1 MFVTSGRNLRQSS
14 VLVFCF
20 FVFFLEFF
28 NMKKSLIA
36 LAVLAAS
43 GASFAQSSVTLY
55 GVADVWL
62 GSSKVE
68 SNVNGVNSSL
78 TTTRLDSNG
87 VSTSRFGFKGSE
99 DLGGGLKAN
108 FQLEQGINVDT
119 GSQGH
124 AGVAFDRQSWVGLSG
139 GFGEVQLGKT
149 WSPYDDVRSTNNDT
163 FNANIAASFN
173 TWVGYQDRLNNSIKY
188 QSPNFGGFSG
198 AVSYS
203 LGEDNKAGVSA
214 SRIAAIG
221 GLYANGPVS
230 VGVAYQEQTQTG
242 GVNSTFSALPG
253 FGNNNLFGL
262 APQLAASF
270 TGKTKYALING
281 SYDFGVAK
289 LIGGYNKVDQDVN
302 VGAVAD
308 KYQANEFN
316 LGVEVPLAANMKLGA
331 GYAESKLKGNGT
343 DFGKTKGFSAALTY
357 SLSKRTTVYGALT
370 NTKFDAIG
378 ANINAKSEL
387 YAVGVNHTF

>member
-1 MFVTSGRNLRQSS
+1 
-14 VLVFCF
+14 
-20 FVFFLEFF
+20 
-28 NMKKSLIA
+28 MKKSLIA

-78 TTTRLDSNG
+78 TSTKLDSGGIN
-87 VSTSRFGFKGSE
+87 TSRFGFKGSE

-119 GSQGH
+119 GAQGH

-149 WSPYDDVRSTNNDT
+149 WSPYDDVRSSNNDT

-188 QSPNFGGFSG
+188 QSPTFSGFSG

-203 LGEDNKAGVSA
+203 LGEDKTATASA
-214 SRIAAIG
+214 SRIAAISAK
-221 GLYANGPVS
+221 YAGGPVS

-242 GVNSTFSALPG
+242 GVNSAFNALPG
-253 FGNNNLFGL
+253 MGSTNLFGL

-289 LIGGYNKVDQDVN
+289 LIGGYNKVKQDVN
-302 VGAVAD
+302 ATTGAGN
-308 KYQANEFN
+308 YEANEFN
-316 LGVEVPLAANMKLGA
+316 LGVEVPLATSLKLGA

-343 DFGKTKGFSAALTY
+343 DFGKTKGLSAALTY
-357 SLSKRTTVYGALT
+357 SLSKRTMVYGALT
-370 NTKFDAIG
+370 DTKFDAIG
-378 ANINAKSEL
+378 ANVNAKSEL